1 MATESTPPTELDR
14 AYSKAFKEFTSEI
27 VDLVT
32 IVNKART
39 NLENSQ
45 KDDGSF
51 SKQGP
56 IKDLEDA
63 AEALERKIE
72 NIGCHGSNPSLRRK
86 VGRLHLRIRAVEVE
100 FVRQPPG
107 IGYNSHHHSS
117 GRPGMSVTMEQLG
130 LDRLSRS
137 DRLDLVREL
146 WDSIAAE
153 PGESLLSDTQRTEL
167 RRRMADDDADPDA
180 GTPWEDVKAKARRRI
195 GQ

>member
-72 NIGCHGSNPSLRRK
+72 NIGCHGANPSLRRK

-107 IGYNSHHHSS
+107 KGRIKAVIVKGLIGKANAGEGENYSS
-117 GRPGMSVTMEQLG
+117 QSSSARP
-130 LDRLSRS
+130 
-137 DRLDLVREL
+137 
-146 WDSIAAE
+146 
-153 PGESLLSDTQRTEL
+153 
-167 RRRMADDDADPDA
+167 
-180 GTPWEDVKAKARRRI
+180 
-195 GQ
+195 